1 MAGVSLQS
9 VEKAR
14 RVIRGCGPLYS
25 IRLWRHK
32 VKCPAG
38 AREGPLGGAQQK
50 IWNPRGLHTLRV
62 LPPGGTPQL
71 VSSSPF
77 PGAEPHVLCMAKLEK
92 VAFSHFFDN
101 LCFPLIIGITL

>member
-32 VKCPAG
+32 VNCPAG

-62 LPPGGTPQL
+62 LPPGGTPQR
-71 VSSSPF
+71 VSSGPF
-77 PGAEPHVLCMAKLEK
+77 SGAEPQFYARRNSKKWHSAI
-92 VAFSHFFDN
+92 FSTAYVF
-101 LCFPLIIGITL
+101 L